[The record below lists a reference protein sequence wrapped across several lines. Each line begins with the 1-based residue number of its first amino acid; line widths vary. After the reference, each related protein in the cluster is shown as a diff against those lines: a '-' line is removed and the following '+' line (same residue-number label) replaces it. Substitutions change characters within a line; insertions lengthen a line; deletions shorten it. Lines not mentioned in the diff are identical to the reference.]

1 MDSAGTGREDCLAI
15 AEWEH
20 MSGFPTGDCEEG
32 RGSLL
37 LLGDSRSSAPW

>member
-1 MDSAGTGREDCLAI
+1 MDSAPTGREDGL

-20 MSGFPTGDCEEG
+20 MSGFPTRDWEEG

-37 LLGDSRSSAPW
+37 LLGDCRSSTPW